1 MNLRDIVIFNTVD
14 EAAKLS
20 LFKISTIEIAKNS
33 GCSEANIFK
42 LFKNKRNLLL
52 VTYLNVLKKVEDDN
66 ELDLPKEDNLDSF
79 IQFTKKVWKQFIHYF
94 INENNYC
101 KYLYEYRNSNFFS
114 QEIINYEVNIGYS
127 LVDYFDRIDKKYQI
141 YSYMS
146 RTVFLR
152 YAFDAVLRCSLEFD
166 HEYIRFND
174 NQVDL
179 MYKIYF
185 QGIINL
191 INDLNK

>member
-1 MNLRDIVIFNTVD
+1 MNLREIVIFNTVD

-52 VTYLNVLKKVEDDN
+52 ETYLNVLKKVEDDN
-66 ELDLPKEDNLDSF
+66 EVILPKEDNLDSF
-79 IQFTKKVWKQFIHYF
+79 ILFTKKVWKKFIHYF
-94 INENNYC
+94 LCENNYC
-101 KYLYEYRNSNFFS
+101 KYLYEYRNSNLFS
-114 QEIINYEVNIGYS
+114 QEIINYEVNIEYS
-127 LVDYFDRIDKKYQI
+127 LINYFDRIDKKYNI
-141 YSYMS
+141 YSYIS
-146 RTVFLR
+146 RNVFLR
-152 YAFDAVLRCSLEFD
+152 YIFDSLLRCSLEFD
-166 HEYIRFND
+166 HENISFND
-174 NQVDL
+174 NQIDL